1 MVVGFVAKEFFWVN
15 LSKGIW
21 PVNKLLR
28 AAVVERNL
36 EVTGVLLAPNNHV
49 LQLLV
54 PVEVVLAIVL
64 RVQIFQIVVKLVL
77 VESDHQFS
85 FLLQLARTFFGFNF
99 RDVFG

>member
-1 MVVGFVAKEFFWVN
+1 MGFVAKEFFWVN
-15 LSKGIW
+15 LSKGIG

-36 EVTGVLLAPNNHV
+36 EVTGILLAPNHHV